1 MAYQQYIKNSFLDD
15 LKGQIKEGKGL
26 ELYFEED
33 FPIPEDMVQVIPQIK
48 LPEGLCERMDPK
60 NELSS
65 AIELYR
71 AYKNLSP
78 IQATDT
84 YFWESLAHTN
94 LFRYVKQRWPISP
107 DTITP
112 DYILQH
118 WFVSSSAN
126 VSRHSLASLWW
137 PVYLA
142 IDEDLDNP
150 FELTEVLFRNQTF
163 RTRTYGTSLIFP
175 IKEANMGS
183 CATSAAS
190 DDCAMRASTTS
201 PPSSAPPRP
210 GSSANTSK
218 TNRRITINRLK
229 IKAPESLDL
238 RGRGKVANFATWYA
252 HTRVH

>member
-1 MAYQQYIKNSFLDD
+1 MAYQQYIKNTFLDE

-26 ELYFEED
+26 ELYFED
-33 FPIPEDMVQVIPQIK
+33 NFPIPEDMLQVIPQIK
-48 LPEGLCERMDPK
+48 LPDGLCERMDPK

-94 LFRYVKQRWPISP
+94 LFQYVKQRWPISP
-107 DTITP
+107 DTITS

-137 PVYLA
+137 PVYLT

-175 IKEANMGS
+175 IKEANMGILRYIKDHPDLVKNFEK
-183 CATSAAS
+183 A
-190 DDCAMRASTTS
+190 
-201 PPSSAPPRP
+201 
-210 GSSANTSK
+210 GLEIYK
-218 TNRRITINRLK
+218 HFNRLGASK
-229 IKAPESLDL
+229 QLAAMD
-238 RGRGKVANFATWYA
+238 RNFFYSEMQRA
-252 HTRVH
+252 HNGILEAINNSD

>member
-1 MAYQQYIKNSFLDD
+1 MAYQQYLKNAFLDD
-15 LKGQIKEGKGL
+15 LKEQIKEGNGL
-26 ELYFEED
+26 ELYFEDD

-48 LPEGLCERMDPK
+48 LPEGLCEKMDPK

-71 AYKNLSP
+71 AYKNISP

-107 DTITP
+107 DSITP
-112 DYILQH
+112 DYIIQH

-137 PVYLA
+137 PVYLT

-175 IKEANMGS
+175 IKEANMGILRYIKDHPDLVKNFEK
-183 CATSAAS
+183 A
-190 DDCAMRASTTS
+190 
-201 PPSSAPPRP
+201 
-210 GSSANTSK
+210 GLEIYK
-218 TNRRITINRLK
+218 HFNRLGASK
-229 IKAPESLDL
+229 QLAAMDRRFFYSEMQ
-238 RGRGKVANFATWYA
+238 RA
-252 HTRVH
+252 HNNILEAINNPN

>member
-33 FPIPEDMVQVIPQIK
+33 FPIPEDMLQVIPQIK

-60 NELSS
+60 NELFS

-137 PVYLA
+137 PVYLT

-175 IKEANMGS
+175 IKEANMGILRYIKDHPDLVKNFEK
-183 CATSAAS
+183 A
-190 DDCAMRASTTS
+190 
-201 PPSSAPPRP
+201 
-210 GSSANTSK
+210 GLEIYK
-218 TNRRITINRLK
+218 HFNRLGASK
-229 IKAPESLDL
+229 QLAAMDRRFFYSEMQ
-238 RGRGKVANFATWYA
+238 RA
-252 HTRVH
+252 HNGILEAISRQD